1 MNILSEYFANR
12 RTDKNYNSLLNRLT
26 YLGSFANT
34 ATTSI
39 GINAQ
44 ITSAYTVNGVTTS
57 SKLIWYFSS
66 DVAAVSRG
74 YPMALKATA
83 ANTVTVVW
91 HTGSGGGTLATG
103 TFYLFKV
110 G

>member
-1 MNILSEYFANR
+1 MNILSEYFADR
-12 RTDKNYNSLLNRLT
+12 RTDRNFNSFFNRLK

-39 GINAQ
+39 SANAQ
-44 ITSAYTVNGVTTS
+44 ITSAFTVNGVTTS
-57 SKLIWYFSS
+57 DKLIWYFSS
-66 DVAAVSRG
+66 EVAAVNRG
-74 YPMALKATA
+74 YPMALSGTA

-91 HTGSGGGTLATG
+91 HNGSGSGTLATG

-110 G
+110 Q